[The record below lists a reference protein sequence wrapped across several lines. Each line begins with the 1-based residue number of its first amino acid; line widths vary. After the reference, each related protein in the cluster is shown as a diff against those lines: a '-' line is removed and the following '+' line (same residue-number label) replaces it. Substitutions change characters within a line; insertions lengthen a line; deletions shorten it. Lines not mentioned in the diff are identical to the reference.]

1 MQRRREARREC
12 PLRSGLAGVHAG
24 MMHGEKAAS
33 GAGRRASDQRGADER
48 ERTAD
53 ERERKL
59 GERERE
65 AGLDAKTLDERTLE
79 AIDRA
84 RYLLALSAER
94 LNGQEARVERGRAAR
109 AREQAQIDRAPA
121 EGARGLAASERD
133 PTVAIGGSGALRR
146 QAQAAIENFTLTKIT
161 SPASMRS

>member
-1 MQRRREARREC
+1 
-12 PLRSGLAGVHAG
+12 
-24 MMHGEKAAS
+24 MMDGEKAAS
-33 GAGRRASDQRGADER
+33 GAGRGASDQRAADER

-59 GERERE
+59 GEREPE

-94 LNGQEARVERGRAAR
+94 LNGQEARVERGGRL
-109 AREQAQIDRAPA
+109 
-121 EGARGLAASERD
+121 ARGSRHRSTGRRRKAHGAWQRRN
-133 PTVAIGGSGALRR
+133 AIQQWPLGGAGLCAGKPR
-146 QAQAAIENFTLTKIT
+146 QRSRT
-161 SPASMRS
+161 SR